1 MTVYLTF
8 CFFGRDMDH
17 GQLKTN
23 ISLNFNG
30 ESWPASVSGPYHQL
44 LRILAVGI
52 SPDGMYSS
60 EIRGE
65 LGAGLLDLHA
75 TDYLDFFLM
84 YVQNLSA
91 TLSFVFLVNIH
102 ELVAFPTLYGFMG
115 WKCLH
120 AINSNLLLFLWQ
132 DIDA

>member
-1 MTVYLTF
+1 
-8 CFFGRDMDH
+8 MDH

-75 TDYLDFFLM
+75 MDDTGL
-84 YVQNLSA
+84 LSDVRPQTISA
-91 TLSFVFLVNIH
+91 MCPLVFCQHFTI
-102 ELVAFPTLYGFMG
+102 
-115 WKCLH
+115 
-120 AINSNLLLFLWQ
+120 
-132 DIDA
+132 